1 MRSRSPFA
9 VLCINLFLV
18 NSVHAQFVPGH
29 IFVAQSDDDA
39 CIGAGR
45 DRIWE
50 IDPTTGDF
58 TLFAQLFGDECAG
71 MSGLTFTPDGTH
83 LRASQFSLSRIV
95 EFDSEGNFTTV
106 LDESDGIFLPGG
118 SNNIAYD
125 AAGNF
130 YVLNGFGAPILRFP
144 EDGGPG
150 TIFADREDGVVGG
163 GAIAFAA
170 DGDLYYAGFEEDQVV
185 RITPQGEGI
194 VFDVYPFNV
203 NVLNLTADASGNV
216 YVIVSGPP
224 TGTEILRY
232 HTGDPSSRQVV
243 AIGVWGYGIATTPDN
258 TALYLA
264 QSGGKLSTVD
274 VADGTVDV
282 VAESSDYLPLFG
294 LGIAVAPVRPGDL
307 NKNGS
312 IDLADFA
319 VFQRCFQSLCPKVY
333 DVQVAGSVVLRHCF
347 PVQTGGDSGAGP
359 ECLAA
364 DLSGNGQVDLS
375 DLSQFIAVLDGP

>member
-1 MRSRSPFA
+1 MRSRTPFA
-9 VLCINLFLV
+9 VLCMTLFFV

-29 IFVAQSDDDA
+29 IFVAQTDDER

-50 IDPTTGDF
+50 IDPTTGEF
-58 TLFAQLFGDECAG
+58 TLFAQLFGNECG
-71 MSGLTFTPDGTH
+71 EMSGLTFTPDGTH
-83 LRASQFSLSRIV
+83 LRASQFSPSRIV

-130 YVLNGFGAPILRFP
+130 YVLNGFGAPIRRFP
-144 EDGGPG
+144 ADGGPG
-150 TIFADREDGVVGG
+150 TIFADREDGVVWS

-170 DGDLYYAGFEEDQVV
+170 DGDLYYAGSFEDQVV
-185 RITPQGEGI
+185 RITPEGEGF
-194 VFDVYPFNV
+194 VFDEYPFNV
-203 NVLNLTADASGNV
+203 NVFTLTADGSGNV
-216 YVIVSGPP
+216 YVKVSRP

-232 HTGDPSSRQVV
+232 RTGNPNSQQVV
-243 AIGVWGYGIATTPDN
+243 VSAVPGSSMTVSPDN
-258 TALYLA
+258 MHLFLA
-264 QSGGKLSTVD
+264 ASGGTVYSVD
-274 VADGTVDV
+274 LGDGTVGV
-282 VAESSDYLPLFG
+282 VAQSSDYLPLFG
-294 LGIAVAPVRPGDL
+294 AGIAVAPVRPGDL

-333 DVQVAGSVVLRHCF
+333 EVQVAGSVVLRQCS
-347 PVQTGGDSGAGP
+347 PVQSGGDSGAGP

-364 DLSGNGQVDLS
+364 DLTGNGQVDLS
-375 DLSQFIAVLDGP
+375 DFSQFIAVLDGP